1 MSSEQNDVRA
11 NLSFSVEV
19 DRTIELVR
27 WLVSLEGTRLVKIVE
42 GWNQTFDPEQD
53 NDEMLA
59 AMNKVKLKLLDVSR
73 MIEQYQNMVFGFL
86 DQSSKEL
93 EPETSAP
100 DITVDQLKQKLQ
112 ELEMF
117 NGFLDK
123 INDKEEEE
131 EDESDET
138 SV

>member
-19 DRTIELVR
+19 GRTIELVR

-86 DQSSKEL
+86 DQSNK
-93 EPETSAP
+93 EPEPKTSAP

-123 INDKEEEE
+123 INDQEEEE

>member
-86 DQSSKEL
+86 DQSNK
-93 EPETSAP
+93 EPEPKTSAP

-123 INDKEEEE
+123 INDQEEEE

>member
-19 DRTIELVR
+19 GRTIELVR

-86 DQSSKEL
+86 DQSNKEP

-123 INDKEEEE
+123 INDQEEEE

>member
-86 DQSSKEL
+86 DQSNKEP

-123 INDKEEEE
+123 INDQEEEE
-131 EDESDET
+131 EDGSGET

>member
-73 MIEQYQNMVFGFL
+73 MIEQYQNMVSGFL
-86 DQSSKEL
+86 DQSSKES

-123 INDKEEEE
+123 INNQEEEE

>member
-73 MIEQYQNMVFGFL
+73 MIEQYQNTVFGFL
-86 DQSSKEL
+86 DQSNKEP
-93 EPETSAP
+93 EPETRAP

-123 INDKEEEE
+123 INDQEEEE

>member
-86 DQSSKEL
+86 DQSNKEP
-93 EPETSAP
+93 EQETSAP

-123 INDKEEEE
+123 INDQEEEE

>member
-86 DQSSKEL
+86 DQSSKEP

-123 INDKEEEE
+123 INDQEEEE